1 MAGGKEMKIAI
12 KIAGQVESS
21 FKNALGQATKGL
33 GSLTKKVGA
42 ATLAAAAAVG
52 AMGVAAVNVGK
63 EFETAMSQV
72 AATML
77 IDKNTE
83 AGRKSFETLENAA
96 RECGAT
102 TAFSATEAAEALN
115 YLALAGYDADKAA
128 TALPTVLKLAGAS
141 AMDLA
146 TASDM
151 VTDSMSALGIEATE
165 QNLTQFSDQLA
176 KTASRANT
184 SVSQLGEAIL
194 TVGGTAQGLAGGTAE
209 LNTALGILADSGMKG
224 AEGGTHLRN
233 MILSLQN
240 PRNADAAKLFEQM
253 GLSAYDAEGNMRSLG
268 DTFGDLNASLA
279 GASAADVNSTL
290 ATIFKQTDLAAA
302 RAMLAAT
309 SDSVESLGTV
319 MDAALADSGKSM
331 ASLGINL
338 KEMAAGFDK
347 ATTQEAFAAQMMDQ
361 FGMTGEQAQTLF
373 NGLQAVVSGTGNRFE
388 ELSAAV
394 EDSAG
399 ACEDMYSIQLDNLDG
414 DIAILK
420 SSLEDLGISVYK
432 DLNGPLREMTQLGTS
447 MVGELSK
454 AYQEGGMEGMVGAVG
469 GCISEIAN
477 VIAEYAPKIVSM
489 GVSLIQSF
497 VGGIVQNSGT
507 IADGAGDALSA
518 FINGLFTLV
527 PQVILAGID
536 IVTQLAHGVT
546 EQLPQLANNGT
557 QAVSNFVAG
566 ITQRLP
572 NVITTAL
579 TLVQALISSIGAN
592 APQLIASAVQLI
604 GSLIQGLIS
613 MLPQIA
619 QMGIQLIQGLA
630 QGIVANLPLML
641 NMAVQIIVS
650 LVNGLVT
657 MLPSIIQGGIQIVI
671 SLLQGIIGNL
681 GNIVQAAAQIVMA
694 IITGLLTAIPQLIA
708 AIPQLICAIIET
720 LLTTNWAQVGM
731 DILKGIA
738 SGIMSMAKSFGSSVK
753 NAVLDL
759 FGLGGKSGSDNTT
772 AAAQSGQAVA
782 LDYANGITGGIGA
795 ASAAAGALPEAA
807 FSSIDF
813 TAASSA
819 GTNAGTAFGSSLS
832 AGLSNFTIDTSAM
845 GLDTTSLTETLG
857 TAGTEGM
864 AALGTGITDGAA
876 DAATAVDGL
885 GADITASFDST
896 WNKTQSSAQTA
907 MNTLVSTV
915 TNAAQS
921 AATAIKA
928 AFANMVI
935 TIPKPKLPEIN
946 VSYDKKDDGNGGS
959 VKVPKFNVSWNALG
973 GIFTKPTIL
982 GSSAGMQGVGEAG
995 SEAILPL
1002 DTLWAQMR
1010 KIVGDIVKQNSGIS
1024 IIDTLIEK
1032 LKGINGGGAGQGEPQ
1047 LAGAGGSMI
1056 TYSPTYNLYGSAT
1069 KEDAVEAERMSQAE
1083 FNRMMKQ
1090 WQKEYDRKKF

>member
-1 MAGGKEMKIAI
+1 MKIAI

-115 YLALAGYDADKAA
+115 YLALAGYDANKAA
-128 TALPTVLKLAGAS
+128 TALPTVLKLAGAG

-165 QNLTQFSDQLA
+165 QNLTSFSDQLA
-176 KTASRANT
+176 KTASKANT

-253 GLSAYDAEGNMRSLG
+253 GLSAYDADGNMRSLG

-309 SDSVESLGTV
+309 ADSVESLGTI
-319 MDAALADSGKSM
+319 MDAALAGSGKSM

-338 KEMAAGFDK
+338 KQMAAGFDK
-347 ATTQEAFAAQMMDQ
+347 TMTQEAFAAQMLEQ

-373 NGLQAVVSGTGNRFE
+373 NGLQSVVSGTGNRFE

-399 ACEDMYSIQLDNLDG
+399 ACEDMYAIQLDNLEG
-414 DIAILK
+414 DLAILK

-469 GCISEIAN
+469 GCISEITN
-477 VIAEYAPKIVSM
+477 VIAEYAPKVVSM

-497 VGGIVQNSGT
+497 VSGIVDNSGT
-507 IADGAGDALSA
+507 IAEGASGALAAFVDGM
-518 FINGLFTLV
+518 FTLV

-536 IVTQLAHGVT
+536 IVTQLAQSIT
-546 EQLPQLANNGT
+546 SQIPQLMNNGT
-557 QAVSNFVAG
+557 QALSNFTAG
-566 ITQRLP
+566 IIQRLP
-572 NVITTAL
+572 TVITTAL
-579 TLVQALISSIGAN
+579 MLVQTLVSSIGAN
-592 APQLIASAVQLI
+592 APQLIAAAIQLI
-604 GSLIQGLIS
+604 GSLTMGLIS
-613 MLPQIA
+613 MLPQIV

-657 MLPSIIQGGIQIVI
+657 MLPSIIQGGIQIII

-681 GNIVQAAAQIVMA
+681 GNIVQAAVQIVMA

-708 AIPQLICAIIET
+708 AIPQLISAIVDT
-720 LLTTNWAQVGM
+720 LFTTDWAKVGM
-731 DILKGIA
+731 DILEGIA
-738 SGIMSMAKSFGSSVK
+738 NGITSMAKSFGSSVK

-759 FGLGGKSGSDNTT
+759 FGMGGESGSENTT
-772 AAAQSGQAVA
+772 SAAQTGQAVA
-782 LDYANGITGGIGA
+782 LDYANGITGSMGA
-795 ASAAAGALPEAA
+795 VSTAAGSLSSTA
-807 FSSIDF
+807 FSSLDF
-813 TAASSA
+813 TAAAGA
-819 GTNAGTAFGSSLS
+819 GTNAGLAFNSSMS
-832 AGLSNFTIDTSAM
+832 ESMSGFTIDTSAM
-845 GLDTTSLTETLG
+845 GLDTTSLTETMG
-857 TAGTEGM
+857 AAGIQGM
-864 AALGTGITDGAA
+864 AALGTGISGGAE

-885 GADITASFDST
+885 GTDITASLDGC
-896 WNKTQSSAQTA
+896 WDKAQSSAQTA
-907 MNTLVSTV
+907 MNSLVSTV
-915 TNAAQS
+915 RNAAQTAVS
-921 AATAIKA
+921 AIKS
-928 AFANMVI
+928 AFANMTI

-946 VSYDKKDDGNGGS
+946 VSYDTKNDGSGGG
-959 VKVPKFNVSWNALG
+959 VKVPKFNVAWNALG
-973 GIFTKPTIL
+973 GIFTKPTVL
-982 GSSAGMQGVGEAG
+982 GTASGFQGFGEAG

-1002 DTLWAQMR
+1002 DTLWTQMHQ
-1010 KIVGDIVKQNSGIS
+1010 IMGDIVKRDDSTS
-1024 IIDTLIEK
+1024 IIDTLVEK
-1032 LKGINGGGAGQGEPQ
+1032 LKGIGGGGGNHPQ
-1047 LAGAGGSMI
+1047 LAGAGGPVFE
-1056 TYSPTYNLYGSAT
+1056 YNPTYNLYGSAG
-1069 KEDAVEAERMSQAE
+1069 KEEVMEADRMNQAE
-1083 FNRMMKQ
+1083 FNKMMKR
-1090 WQKEYDRKKF
+1090 WQKENGRRRF

>member
-21 FKNALGQATKGL
+21 FKSALGQAAKGL

-42 ATLAAAAAVG
+42 ATLAASAAVG

-128 TALPTVLKLAGAS
+128 TALPTVLKLAGAG

-165 QNLTQFSDQLA
+165 QNLTSFSDQLA
-176 KTASRANT
+176 KTASKANT

-253 GLSAYDAEGNMRSLG
+253 GLSAYDADGNMRSLG

-319 MDAALADSGKSM
+319 MDAALAGSGKSM
-331 ASLGINL
+331 ASLGIDL
-338 KEMAAGFDK
+338 KKMAAGFDK
-347 ATTQEAFAAQMMDQ
+347 ATTQEAFAAQMMEQ
-361 FGMTGEQAQTLF
+361 FAMTGEQAQTLF
-373 NGLQAVVSGTGNRFE
+373 SGLQAVVNGTGNRFE

-399 ACEDMYSIQLDNLDG
+399 ACEDMYAIQLDNLEG
-414 DIAILK
+414 DLAILK

-469 GCISEIAN
+469 GCISEITN
-477 VIAEYAPKIVSM
+477 VIAAYAPKVVSM

-497 VGGIVQNSGT
+497 VSGIVDNSGT
-507 IADGAGDALSA
+507 IAEGASGALAAFVDGV
-518 FINGLFTLV
+518 FTLV

-536 IVTQLAHGVT
+536 IVTQLAQSITG
-546 EQLPQLANNGT
+546 QIPQLMNNGT
-557 QAVSNFVAG
+557 QAVSKFTAG
-566 ITQRLP
+566 IIQRLP
-572 NVITTAL
+572 TVITTAL
-579 TLVQALISSIGAN
+579 TLVQTLVNSIGQNSPMLISAAI
-592 APQLIASAVQLI
+592 LLI
-604 GSLIQGLIS
+604 GILTMGLIS
-613 MLPQIA
+613 MLPQIV

-630 QGIVANLPLML
+630 QGIVANMPLIL
-641 NMAVQIIVS
+641 NMAVQIIIN

-657 MLPSIIQGGIQIVI
+657 MLPSIIQGGIQIII
-671 SLLQGIIGNL
+671 SLIQGIIGNL
-681 GNIVQAAAQIVMA
+681 GNIIKAAVQIVMA

-708 AIPQLICAIIET
+708 AIPQLIGAIIDT
-720 LLTTNWAQVGM
+720 LFTTDWAQVGM
-731 DILKGIA
+731 EILEGIA
-738 SGIMSMAKSFGSSVK
+738 DGVVSMAKSFGSSVK

-759 FGLGGKSGSDNTT
+759 FGLGGESDNAT
-772 AAAQSGQAVA
+772 AAAQTGQAVA
-782 LDYANGITGGIGA
+782 LDYANGITGSMGA
-795 ASAAAGALPEAA
+795 VSAAAAG
-807 FSSIDF
+807 
-813 TAASSA
+813 A
-819 GTNAGTAFGSSLS
+819 GTNAGLAFNSSLS
-832 AGLSNFTIDTSAM
+832 ESMSGFTIDTGAM
-845 GLDTTSLTETLG
+845 GLDTTSLTETMG
-857 TAGTEGM
+857 AAGIQGM
-864 AALGTGITDGAA
+864 AALGTGISGGAE
-876 DAATAVDGL
+876 DAAAAVDGL
-885 GADITASFDST
+885 GTDIMASLDSC
-896 WNKTQSSAQTA
+896 WGKAQSSAQTA
-907 MNTLVSTV
+907 MNSLVSTV
-915 TNAAQS
+915 RNAAQ
-921 AATAIKA
+921 TAVSEIKS
-928 AFANMVI
+928 AFANMTI

-946 VSYDKKDDGNGGS
+946 VSYDTKNDGSGGS
-959 VKVPKFNVSWNALG
+959 VKVPKFDVAWNAMG
-973 GIFTKPTIL
+973 GIFTKPTVL
-982 GSSAGMQGVGEAG
+982 GTPSGLQGFGEAG
-995 SEAILPL
+995 REAILPL
-1002 DTLWAQMR
+1002 DTLWTQMR
-1010 KIVGDIVKQNSGIS
+1010 QIMEDIVKREDSPS
-1024 IIDTLIEK
+1024 VIDILVEK
-1032 LKGINGGGAGQGEPQ
+1032 LKGIGGGGGNHPQ
-1047 LAGAGGSMI
+1047 LAGAGGPVFE
-1056 TYSPTYNLYGSAT
+1056 YRPTYNLYGSAG
-1069 KEDAVEAERMSQAE
+1069 KEEIMEADRMSQAE
-1083 FNRMMKQ
+1083 FNKMMKR
-1090 WQKEYDRKKF
+1090 WQKENGRRKF